1 MEKSFIKDKLRES
14 LFSRL
19 AEKAKNTP
27 EKKEDDSVETDK
39 EYNELTPQEKKKLN
53 TQTIEIRQAV
63 GPGKSL
69 KISQAIEDAGLGSA
83 DDANARGKYTQKIF
97 GRNDRHLTP
106 KEAAALSKVTKNPGA
121 YN

>member
-27 EKKEDDSVETDK
+27 EQTDDEYAVDK
-39 EYNELTPQEKKKLN
+39 EYDELSPQEKKKLN

-83 DDANARGKYTQKIF
+83 DDASARGKFTQKIF

-121 YN
+121 YS

>member
-1 MEKSFIKDKLRES
+1 MIKTFIKQALREN
-14 LFSRL
+14 LFKRL
-19 AEKAKNTP
+19 AEKSKNTQEP
-27 EKKEDDSVETDK
+27 KSEDEETSK
-39 EYNELTPQEKKKLN
+39 EYGELSPKEQKKVD

-69 KISQAIEDAGLGSA
+69 KISQAIEDANLGSA
-83 DDANARGKYTQKIF
+83 TDASARGKFTQKIF
-97 GRNDRHLTP
+97 GRNDRHLSP